1 MNPVRA
7 TRHALTLFW
16 RNTMKLKHSPEQLLD
31 VTLQP
36 IMFVVIFVF
45 LFGGAIA
52 GSWHSYLP
60 YVLPGI
66 MVQTVVFASMGT
78 GIGLNADIR
87 KGIFDR
93 FRSLPIARSAPL
105 VGTVLFD
112 VARYLVSGAMVRVFG
127 LVLGLDLRTGVLG
140 VVAAFALM
148 VAFSFALCW
157 VWVLLGL
164 VLSSP
169 NTVQGVAFVVM
180 FPLTFGSNLL
190 VQTATLPGWL
200 QAWVRVNPVTSLSDA
215 VRGLLVGGPVAHTAG
230 VAMLWAVAIVA
241 VFARWAS
248 ARTGA
253 GPKPGSTPARRRG
266 PSWRRGCTPRRR
278 HRRAPPVPAPG
289 PRR

>member
-16 RNTMKLKHSPEQLLD
+16 RNAMKLKHSPEQLLD
-31 VTLQP
+31 ITLQP
-36 IMFVVIFVF
+36 IMFVIIFVF

-52 GSWHSYLP
+52 GDWHYYLP

-78 GIGLNADIR
+78 GVGLNADIG

-112 VARYLVSGAMVRVFG
+112 VARYLVSGMFVLVFG
-127 LVLGLDLRTGVLG
+127 LVLGLDIRTGVLG
-140 VVAAFALM
+140 VLASFALM

-164 VLSSP
+164 TLPTV
-169 NTVQGVAFVVM
+169 NTVQGTAFVIM

-200 QAWVRVNPVTSLSDA
+200 QAWVKVNPVTSLSDA
-215 VRGLLVGGPVAHTAG
+215 VRGLLIGGPVAGPAAT
-230 VAMLWAVAIVA
+230 AMLWALALVA
-241 VFARWAS
+241 VFAPLGVRAY
-248 ARTGA
+248 
-253 GPKPGSTPARRRG
+253 RRR
-266 PSWRRGCTPRRR
+266 T
-278 HRRAPPVPAPG
+278 
-289 PRR
+289 